1 MASKSSAPWRVAI
14 FEIPPNEEAYLRQSA
29 LASQELFFH
38 PEPFKPEYAN
48 LAQEAEA
55 LSVFIYSRIGASEL
69 AQMPKL
75 KLIATRSTGYDHID
89 LAACRERGIT
99 VSNVPFYGENTV
111 AEHTFG
117 LILSLSRHIHRAY
130 VRTIRGDFSLA
141 GLMGFDLKGKTLGI
155 IGAGHI
161 GLHVIRMAKGFGMNI
176 LAYDVRQDHFLA
188 EVLDFSYAPL
198 EQLLAQSDVISLH
211 APYNARTHHLI
222 NRENLKLV
230 KRGAILINTSRGG
243 LVDTSA
249 LVWAL
254 DEGILA
260 GAGLDV
266 VEGEELIKEEK
277 QLLANQES
285 AEKLRLLLS
294 NHILRN
300 RENVVITPHSA
311 FNSREALNR
320 ILDTTVEN
328 ILAGAA
334 GKPLNV
340 VRD

>member
-1 MASKSSAPWRVAI
+1 MSSSSARLRIKI

-29 LASQELFFH
+29 LAAHDLFFH
-38 PEPFKPEYAN
+38 SEPLKLAN
-48 LAQEAEA
+48 LSLAKDTEV
-55 LSVFIYSRIGASEL
+55 LSVFIYSRIGKAEL
-69 AQMPKL
+69 EQMPQL
-75 KLIATRSTGYDHID
+75 KLIATRSTGFDHID
-89 LAACRERGIT
+89 LAACGERNVT
-99 VSNVPFYGENTV
+99 VTNVPFYGENTV

-117 LILSLSRHIHRAY
+117 LILSLSRNIHKAY
-130 VRTIRGDFSLA
+130 VRTIRGDFSLD
-141 GLMGFDLKGKTLGI
+141 GLMGFDLKGKTIGI
-155 IGAGHI
+155 VGAGRI
-161 GLHVIRMAKGFGMNI
+161 GLHVIRMAKGFGMNV

-188 EVLDFSYAPL
+188 EVLDFTYAPL
-198 EQLLAQSDVISLH
+198 EELLAQADVISLH
-211 APYNARTHHLI
+211 APYNARTHHLV
-222 NRENLKLV
+222 NRDTLKLA

-243 LVDTSA
+243 LVDTAA

-266 VEGEELIKEEK
+266 LEGEDLIKEEK
-277 QLLANQES
+277 QLLASNEP

-320 ILDTTVEN
+320 ILDTTVAN
-328 ILAGAA
+328 ILAFAVE
-334 GKPLNV
+334 KPINI

>member
-1 MASKSSAPWRVAI
+1 MSTSSTRLRIAS
-14 FEIPPNEEAYLRQSA
+14 FEVPPHEEAYLRQSA
-29 LASQELFFH
+29 LAEHDLFFH
-38 PEPFKPEYAN
+38 PEPLKPGN
-48 LAQEAEA
+48 LSLAKDAEV
-55 LSVFIYSRIGASEL
+55 LSVFIYSRIGKTEL
-69 AQMPKL
+69 EQMPKL
-75 KLIATRSTGYDHID
+75 GLIATRSTGFDHID
-89 LAACRERGIT
+89 LAACRERNVT
-99 VSNVPFYGENTV
+99 VTNVPFYGENTV

-117 LILSLSRHIHRAY
+117 LILALSRNIHKAY
-130 VRTIRGDFSLA
+130 VRTVRGDFSLN

-161 GLHVIRMAKGFGMNI
+161 GLHVIRMAKGFGMEV
-176 LAYDVRQDHFLA
+176 LAYDVKQDHFLA
-188 EVLDFSYAPL
+188 EVLDYTYVPL
-198 EQLLAQSDVISLH
+198 ERLLAESDVISLH
-211 APYNARTHHLI
+211 APYIPRTHHLI
-222 NRENLKLV
+222 NHETLKLV

-243 LVDTSA
+243 LVDTAA

-266 VEGEELIKEEK
+266 LEGEELIKEEK
-277 QLLANQES
+277 QLLASHEP
-285 AEKLRLLLS
+285 AEKLRMLLS

-320 ILDTTVEN
+320 ILDTTTTN
-328 ILAGAA
+328 ILAFAA
-334 GKPLNV
+334 GKPINV

>member
-1 MASKSSAPWRVAI
+1 
-14 FEIPPNEEAYLRQSA
+14 
-29 LASQELFFH
+29 
-38 PEPFKPEYAN
+38 
-48 LAQEAEA
+48 
-55 LSVFIYSRIGASEL
+55 
-69 AQMPKL
+69 MPRL
-75 KLIATRSTGYDHID
+75 KFIATRSTGYDHID
-89 LAACRERGIT
+89 LAACRARHVT
-99 VSNVPFYGENTV
+99 VSNVPSYGENTV

-117 LILSLSRHIHRAY
+117 LILALSRNIHRAY
-130 VRTIRGDFSLA
+130 VRTARGDFSLD
-141 GLMGFDLKGKTLGI
+141 GLMGFDLKGKTIGI

-161 GLHVIRMAKGFGMNI
+161 GLHVIRMAKGFGMEA
-176 LAYDVRQDHFLA
+176 LAYDVKQDRFLA
-188 EVLDFSYAPL
+188 EVLDFKYASL

-211 APYNARTHHLI
+211 APYTPRTHHLI
-222 NRENLKLV
+222 NRDTLKLM

-243 LVDTSA
+243 LVDTAA

-254 DEGILA
+254 EEDILA

-266 VEGEELIKEEK
+266 LEGEELIKEEK

-320 ILDTTVEN
+320 ILDTTIAN
-328 ILAGAA
+328 ILSFAA
-334 GKPLNV
+334 AKSINV
-340 VRD
+340 VQD

>member
-1 MASKSSAPWRVAI
+1 MSIPSPRLRIVV

-29 LASQELFFH
+29 LAEHDLFFH
-38 PEPFKPEYAN
+38 PEPLKAAN
-48 LAQEAEA
+48 LPLAKDTDV
-55 LSVFIYSRIGASEL
+55 LSVFIYSRISKAEL
-69 AQMPKL
+69 EQMPQL
-75 KLIATRSTGYDHID
+75 KLIATRSTGFDHID
-89 LAACRERGIT
+89 LAACREREIAVT
-99 VSNVPFYGENTV
+99 NVPFYGENTV

-117 LILSLSRHIHRAY
+117 LILSLSRHIHKAY
-130 VRTIRGDFSLA
+130 VRTIRGDFSLG
-141 GLMGFDLKGKTLGI
+141 GLMGFDLKGKTIGI
-155 IGAGHI
+155 VGAGRI
-161 GLHVIRMAKGFGMNI
+161 GLHVIRMAKGFGMNV

-188 EVLDFSYAPL
+188 EVLDFAYAPL
-198 EQLLAQSDVISLH
+198 EELLAQADVISLH

-222 NRENLKLV
+222 NRDTLKLV

-243 LVDTSA
+243 LVDTAA

-266 VEGEELIKEEK
+266 LEGEDLIKEEK
-277 QLLANQES
+277 QLLASNES

-320 ILDTTVEN
+320 ILDTTVAN
-328 ILAGAA
+328 ILAFAA
-334 GKPLNV
+334 DKPINI